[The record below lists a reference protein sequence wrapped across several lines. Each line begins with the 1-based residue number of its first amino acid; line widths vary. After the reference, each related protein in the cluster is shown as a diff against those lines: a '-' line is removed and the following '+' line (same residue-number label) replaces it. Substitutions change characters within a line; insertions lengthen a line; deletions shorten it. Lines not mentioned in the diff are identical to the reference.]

1 MNTGMKNPTGY
12 RQRKVSRR
20 SCETAR
26 LCAAFFS
33 MSSKKMMTARLSK
46 TQTNRALRNYSLL
59 HRCNMTDGDFA
70 NGLTLDRR
78 LNLYCTTSGDG
89 KYGYA
94 VVFEIA
100 RKHYNFL

>member
-1 MNTGMKNPTGY
+1 
-12 RQRKVSRR
+12 
-20 SCETAR
+20 
-26 LCAAFFS
+26 
-33 MSSKKMMTARLSK
+33 
-46 TQTNRALRNYSLL
+46 
-59 HRCNMTDGDFA
+59 MTDGDFA